1 MTSPNFSAKD
11 HSFVLCAYG
20 ESPYL
25 EECLLSLLNQNV
37 KTSYSI
43 ATTTPNAHIQS
54 IAAKY
59 DVPLFINE
67 GQPGIAHDWNCAVSH
82 CSTPLVTIAHQDDVY
97 EPNYV
102 EKMLEAMNC
111 APGPLIF
118 FSNYGELRC
127 GEKVDSSKLLGVKRM
142 LLSEIQK
149 KGSVSKRSQKRRLIA
164 VGSAICCPS
173 VTYNVPALPS
183 PLFLEGMKS
192 NLDWEAW
199 ERFSLLD
206 GSFVYSDQILMR
218 HRIHEGSETSHL
230 IRDNTRT
237 AEDLA
242 MLQKFWSKPMAALI
256 NKAYGSGQKS
266 NDL

>member
-1 MTSPNFSAKD
+1 MSSKFTARD
-11 HSFVLCAYG
+11 HSFILCAYG

-25 EECLLSLLNQNV
+25 EECLRSLIAQSV
-37 KTSYSI
+37 QTSYAI
-43 ATTTPNAHIQS
+43 ATTTPNDHIKNV
-54 IAAKY
+54 ANKY
-59 DVPLFINE
+59 GVPLFINE
-67 GQPGIAHDWNCAVSH
+67 GHPGIAHDWNCAISH
-82 CSTPLVTIAHQDDVY
+82 CETPLVTIAHQDDVY

-102 EKMLEAMNC
+102 EQMLEATNR
-111 APGPLIF
+111 AANPLIF
-118 FSNYGELRC
+118 FSDYGELRN

-142 LLSEIQK
+142 LLSQIQK
-149 KGSVSKRSQKRRLIA
+149 KGSVSKRFQKRRLIA
-164 VGSAICCPS
+164 FGSAICCPS
-173 VTYNVPALPS
+173 VTYNVPALPN

-218 HRIHEGSETSHL
+218 HRIHEESETSHL

-242 MLQKFWSKPMAALI
+242 MLQKFWPKPVAALI
-256 NKAYGSGQKS
+256 NKVYGSGQKS
-266 NDL
+266 NEL

>member
-1 MTSPNFSAKD
+1 MTSKFTAKD

-25 EECLLSLLNQNV
+25 EDCLQSLLAQTV
-37 KTSYSI
+37 KTSYAI
-43 ATTTPNAHIQS
+43 ATTTPNGHIEDV
-54 IAAKY
+54 AKKY
-59 DVPLFINE
+59 GVSLYVNE
-67 GQPGIAHDWNCAVSH
+67 GKPGIAHDWNCAVAH
-82 CSTPLVTIAHQDDVY
+82 CSTALVTIAHQDDVY
-97 EPNYV
+97 MPQYV
-102 EKMLEAMNC
+102 ERMLEAMNN
-111 APGPLIF
+111 ATDPLIF
-118 FSNYGELRC
+118 FSDYGELRN
-127 GEKVDSSKLLGVKRM
+127 GEEVDSSKLLGVKRM
-142 LLSEIQK
+142 LLSQIQK

-173 VTYNVPALPS
+173 VTYNVPVLPN

-206 GSFVYSDQILMR
+206 GSFVYADQILMR

-242 MLQKFWSKPMAALI
+242 MLQKFWPKPIASLI

-266 NDL
+266 NEL

>member
-1 MTSPNFSAKD
+1 MKPEFTEKD
-11 HSFVLCAYG
+11 HTFVLCAYG

-25 EECLLSLLNQNV
+25 EECLKSLLSQTV
-37 KTSYSI
+37 KTGYAI
-43 ATTTPNAHIQS
+43 ATTTPNERISAV
-54 IAAKY
+54 AEKY
-59 DVPLFINE
+59 GVPLFINE
-67 GQPGIAHDWNCAVSH
+67 GKPGIAHDWNCAVAH

-97 EPNYV
+97 EPRYV
-102 EKMLEAMNC
+102 EQMLKSMNQ
-111 APGPLIF
+111 ADDPLIF
-118 FSNYGELRC
+118 FTNYGELRN
-127 GEKVDSSKLLGVKRM
+127 GKPADSGKLLGVKRA
-142 LLSEIQK
+142 LLGQIQK

-173 VTYNVPALPS
+173 VTYNVPALPK

-218 HRIHEGSETSHL
+218 HRIHEGSETSRL

-242 MLQKFWSKPMAALI
+242 MLEKFWPKPVAALI
-256 NKAYGSGQKS
+256 NRAYGSGQKS
-266 NDL
+266 NEL